1 MLTILLLLL
10 CSCCNTWMTHVNMTF
25 NWPISYLPFWVVVP
39 HWTVKTLST
48 ITGTSGALQSGVVI
62 SLIFCVFFSTIQPS
76 TLVAFSLHTACVLG
90 YMLKLKRIDS
100 VGHGHMM
107 QVITKNNEK
116 PVRGSSVYR

>member
-1 MLTILLLLL
+1 
-10 CSCCNTWMTHVNMTF
+10 MTHVNMTL
-25 NWPISYLPFWVVVP
+25 NSPISDLPFWVVVP

-62 SLIFCVFFSTIQPS
+62 SLISCVFFSAMQQS

>member
-1 MLTILLLLL
+1 
-10 CSCCNTWMTHVNMTF
+10 MTHVNMTF
-25 NWPISYLPFWVVVP
+25 NSPISDLPFWVVVP